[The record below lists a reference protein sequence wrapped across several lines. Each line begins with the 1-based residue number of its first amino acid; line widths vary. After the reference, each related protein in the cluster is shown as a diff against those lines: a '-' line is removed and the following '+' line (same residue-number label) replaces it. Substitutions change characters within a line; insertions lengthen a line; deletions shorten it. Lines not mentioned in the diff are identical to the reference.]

1 MGGAADTVRPMRLPT
16 PPPAPAPR
24 PFWVVG
30 ALLLATDAVLV
41 ALFAAHKLGWVH
53 DPALLLGRDGG
64 TAETVQYAKTLWV
77 GLCALGLAARTRQPV
92 YAALGALF
100 LGLLADDAGQLHE
113 FWGARLADGLA
124 LPAVAGL
131 RPSDLGEVLFLA
143 LWVGPVFGAGV
154 AGYRRSDRAAR
165 HAARWALGALA
176 ALAAFGV
183 GADAVHQAAT
193 AAVEVPGLHS
203 LLTLIEEGG
212 ELAVMSALAA
222 AAVAAAV
229 GDLPAPPAR
238 GAGRWRAP
246 DWRRRAAPPERVAA

>member
-1 MGGAADTVRPMRLPT
+1 MRFPT

-41 ALFAAHKLGWVH
+41 VLFLAYKLGWAS
-53 DPALLLGRDGG
+53 DPALLIDRDGG
-64 TAETVQYAKTLWV
+64 VAETVQYAKTLWV
-77 GLCALGLAARTRQPV
+77 GLCAAGLFWRRRQPV

-113 FWGARLADGLA
+113 FWGARLADVLA

-131 RPSDLGEVLFLA
+131 RPVDLGEVLFLG
-143 LWVGPVFGAGV
+143 LWVGPVFGFGV
-154 AGYRRSDRAAR
+154 LAYRRSDGPAR

-193 AAVEVPGLHS
+193 SLVEVRGLHT
-203 LLTLIEEGG
+203 LLTLVEEGG

-222 AAVAAAV
+222 AAVAAVA
-229 GDLPAPPAR
+229 GDLPAPPAA
-238 GAGRWRAP
+238 GPGRWRWP
-246 DWRRRAAPPERVAA
+246 GRGGGRGGPEGP